1 MINKLKILIKEAMIE
16 KKETGNSIKYSV
28 YKNIL
33 DKAQKD
39 AKEKHLE
46 NNISDDIV
54 IAATRKE
61 IKQLEDTLSFVK
73 EEVDKER
80 YDNLIN
86 SIAIAKDFLPKSVD
100 KDEILEY
107 LSSNNIEKNIGICM
121 KALKEQFGAKLD
133 GKIASGVVKDYIKS

>member
-1 MINKLKILIKEAMIE
+1 MINKLKLLIKEAMIE

-46 NNISDDIV
+46 NNISDDII

-61 IKQLEDTLSFVK
+61 LKQLEDTLSFVK

-80 YDNLIN
+80 YDSLIN
-86 SIAIAKDFLPKSVD
+86 SIEIAKTFLPKSVD
-100 KDEILEY
+100 KDEIQEY

-133 GKIASGVVKDYIKS
+133 SKIASGVVKDYIKS